1 MRSMD
6 FQAKIREYINVLKM
20 ARKPDREEFLTTAK
34 ISMAVMFIVGLIGFV
49 IYVLMEILP
58 QMVR

>member
-1 MRSMD
+1 MD

-20 ARKPDREEFLTTAK
+20 ARKPDRDEFLTTAK
-34 ISMAVMFIVGLIGFV
+34 ISMAVMFVVGFVGFV

-58 QMVR
+58 KMVR

>member
-20 ARKPDREEFLTTAK
+20 ARKPDRDEFLTTAK
-34 ISMAVMFIVGLIGFV
+34 ISMAVMFVVGFVGFV

-58 QMVR
+58 KMVR